1 MSSRNIIFPVD
12 EIVRQTGSSA
22 ASTVVWDGKDIV
34 LQGYI
39 WATCGGKIEIDSTA
53 TFYYDIVYSNEAGS
67 LLYIGFE
74 KYDEQS
80 TPTSN
85 NSCVYILSSSNE
97 AVNKHIHG
105 TVNLSKDVLGSNTKY
120 IKLRIL
126 NSWND
131 NTNTRNISKISSII
145 LREVH
150 GSFVAPE
157 ISSSG
162 AITTDTFFEFNDA
175 KIYKTS
181 LIEANNFYEI

>member
-1 MSSRNIIFPVD
+1 MGSRNIIFPVD
-12 EIVRQTGSSA
+12 EIIRQRG
-22 ASTVVWDGKDIV
+22 TVVWDGKDII
-34 LQGYI
+34 LKGYT

-53 TFYYDIVYSNEAGS
+53 TFYFDIIFSNEAGS

-85 NSCVYILSSSNE
+85 DSCTYIYSSSNE
-97 AVNKHIHG
+97 AVDKHIHG
-105 TVNLSKDVLGSNTKY
+105 AVNLSKDALGSNTKY

-131 NTNTRNISKISSII
+131 NTNTTSVSKISSII

-150 GSFVAPE
+150 GSFVTPK
-157 ISSSG
+157 ISPSG
-162 AITTDTFFEFNDA
+162 DITADTFFEYKDA

-181 LIEANNFYEI
+181 LIEADTFYEI